1 MLADQ
6 TLTVLGL
13 YVLVVDAFLMT
24 VLQGDSEREHD
35 LRDGYFCNAGVM
47 SPYKGSK
54 IAFWVEVRVQM
65 DHEPLRIERNVLGPC
80 RNISALSEKSQRV
93 HFVAYEVK
101 TVAVGNLVGNLDYV
115 AGEILE
121 CESVIAS

>member
-1 MLADQ
+1 LVADQ

-13 YVLVVDAFLMT
+13 YVLVINAFLMT
-24 VLQGDSEREHD
+24 VPKGDGEREHD
-35 LRDGYFCNAGVM
+35 LRDGYVRNAGAI
-47 SPYKGSK
+47 SLYKGSK

-80 RNISALSEKSQRV
+80 RNISALGEKPQRV
-93 HFVAYEVK
+93 HFVADEAK
-101 TVAVGNLVGNLDYV
+101 TVAVGGLVGNLDYV
-115 AGEILE
+115 AGEILA

>member
-1 MLADQ
+1 LLADL

-24 VLQGDSEREHD
+24 VLQGDGEREHD
-35 LRDGYFCNAGVM
+35 LRDGYFRNAGVM

-80 RNISALSEKSQRV
+80 RNISALSEKPQRV

-121 CESVIAS
+121 CELVIAS